1 MYAEIK
7 ISLNDSFQV
16 KFYWGWSLGPYLA
29 STEIVVWAP
38 SSYFYIDYLL
48 KASLLVEV
56 NTRLFVQTVSHQFLQ
71 RIKFSNCLLIGGS
84 WDERCFG
91 NGYPYLQEAIL
102 VPPC

>member
-7 ISLNDSFQV
+7 ISSNDSFQV
-16 KFYWGWSLGPYLA
+16 KFSWGWSLGPYLA

-38 SSYFYIDYLL
+38 SLSFLYHLTFWDYPL

-56 NTRLFVQTVSHQFLQ
+56 NNKTVSHQFLQ
-71 RIKFSNCLLIGGS
+71 RKKFSNCLLIGGS

-91 NGYPYLQEAIL
+91 NGYPFLKKNIFIK
-102 VPPC
+102 